1 VQPVTSRVKPRTPQ
15 VEASYFRAESLNPE
29 VRVMN
34 SGVKVMHPKVEPLNL
49 RILAFR
55 INKLALSPQV
65 ERPLPKVQH
74 GNSRHPRIQSE
85 KEL

>member
-1 VQPVTSRVKPRTPQ
+1 
-15 VEASYFRAESLNPE
+15 
-29 VRVMN
+29 MN